1 MRQLQEAISKLEGL
15 QETRKRNMTNGV
27 REVMDFIDYDLHAVI
42 DNLKDV
48 QNDLEMQNDSGG
60 GRSRE

>member
-1 MRQLQEAISKLEGL
+1 MRQLQEALRKLEGL

-48 QNDLEMQNDSGG
+48 QNELETKNDHSCNC
-60 GRSRE
+60 SH

>member
-1 MRQLQEAISKLEGL
+1 MKELQEAISKLEGL
-15 QETRKRNMTNGV
+15 QETRLRNMTNGV